1 VRRDFLEPVDPQ
13 HAEHTGVFVDGEL
26 VALGRVD
33 LFSVKESDNKHDAV
47 LSSQRGL
54 ARSYDRSAAGPDP
67 LWGGGVNGA
76 ETLYDNQSRAVQVGN
91 GPAGPGSTNRS
102 VPSAPDPPAVEVGVP
117 KKRVDQRRSRRAL
130 AFDDGVARPFIG

>member
-1 VRRDFLEPVDPQ
+1 VRRDFLETVDPQ

-33 LFSVKESDNKHDAV
+33 LFSVKESDNKRDAV

-76 ETLYDNQSRAVQVGN
+76 ETLYDNQSRPCRSATDPRD
-91 GPAGPGSTNRS
+91 PAAPADPAHRRRIRPQLKSES
-102 VPSAPDPPAVEVGVP
+102 QKSA
-117 KKRVDQRRSRRAL
+117 
-130 AFDDGVARPFIG
+130 

>member
-1 VRRDFLEPVDPQ
+1 
-13 HAEHTGVFVDGEL
+13 
-26 VALGRVD
+26 LGRVD

-76 ETLYDNQSRAVQVGN
+76 ETLHDNQSRAVQVGN
-91 GPAGPGSTNRS
+91 GPAGPGSTSRS
-102 VPSAPDPPAVEVGVP
+102 GPSVPDPPTVEVVT
-117 KKRVDQRRSRRAL
+117 KKRVDQRTSCRAL